1 MTVAPDVVNQAD
13 HVHHTAEKGQFNH
26 HDYFESEV
34 AGWRGQL
41 YPAALRMTR
50 NPSDAEDLVQET
62 MARAYTGLRNF
73 TPGTNVRAW
82 LYRILTNTFINSCRK
97 RSREPAQTLRAEFEQ
112 ILDARDG
119 VGQSAQSAESEALDR
134 MAHSEVMQALM
145 ELPEG
150 FRAAIYLADVEG
162 YPYRDVAQMLQIPI
176 GTVMSRLHRGRS
188 KLRSRLSAYA
198 PPAAREAADGPVS
211 AKSVHPE
218 PVHPEP
224 ARQEAGHAEAARQ
237 EAGHAEPAR
246 PTARPAAVRLEAAR
260 PEPAQREPAQP
271 EPDKPEP
278 ASRIA
283 A

>member
-1 MTVAPDVVNQAD
+1 MTVTPDVVDQTD
-13 HVHHTAEKGQFNH
+13 HNHHTDQIDHFDHNL
-26 HDYFESEV
+26 YFETEV
-34 AGWRGQL
+34 AAWGGQL

-62 MARAYTGLRNF
+62 MARAYVGLRNF

-97 RSREPAQTLRAEFEQ
+97 RGREPAQTLRAEFEQ

-119 VGQSAQSAESEALDR
+119 PGQRARSAEAEALDR
-134 MAHSEVMQALM
+134 VADSEVMQALM

-162 YPYRDVAQMLQIPI
+162 YPYRDVAEMLEIPI

-188 KLRSRLSAYA
+188 KLRKKLAAYA
-198 PPAAREAADGPVS
+198 PARSPAGAAPGG
-211 AKSVHPE
+211 A
-218 PVHPEP
+218 
-224 ARQEAGHAEAARQ
+224 
-237 EAGHAEPAR
+237 AEPAS
-246 PTARPAAVRLEAAR
+246 E
-260 PEPAQREPAQP
+260 
-271 EPDKPEP
+271 
-278 ASRIA
+278 IA